1 MLGRHEGN
9 RTVATVRDIIE
20 IVAILAAGFWAL
32 YVFAYEQRIKP
43 ASEPPALL
51 VTGSVHKLGEHN
63 GLIQLGYNGSVR
75 NIGHSEVNLIALG
88 FVAEGLTYT
97 GKGVPHVDR
106 PYEGLS
112 TYERDAR
119 VASRTVVYRT
129 VELTKFVQKNYGG
142 GFGLSPGAE
151 VPYSGIVLVKAGEY
165 DSVALYGSVAYTKV
179 PVEAGYPTKVV
190 RTPNDAIYFVSV
202 NGDPDYSSI
211 EVTLDQISLW

>member
-129 VELTKFVQKNYGG
+129 VELRNSSKRTMAAASDYRPARKCRTRA
-142 GFGLSPGAE
+142 S
-151 VPYSGIVLVKAGEY
+151 YS
-165 DSVALYGSVAYTKV
+165 
-179 PVEAGYPTKVV
+179 
-190 RTPNDAIYFVSV
+190 
-202 NGDPDYSSI
+202 
-211 EVTLDQISLW
+211 